1 MLNCITYNATPS
13 IFLTVAARACLAVKF
28 ARILLVK
35 TDPSL
40 VALAIIGCCTAHA
53 QTYGISTFA
62 GGPPTNVPA
71 TSTSASEPQAVAVD
85 AVGDVFFADF
95 YSDIMRVDA
104 VTGQLT
110 VVVGNG
116 TPGFSGDDGLAT
128 NAQLNQPSGIAVDLA
143 GNLLSP
149 IR

>member
-1 MLNCITYNATPS
+1 M
-13 IFLTVAARACLAVKF
+13 
-28 ARILLVK
+28 
-35 TDPSL
+35 
-40 VALAIIGCCTAHA
+40 
-53 QTYGISTFA
+53 
-62 GGPPTNVPA
+62 
-71 TSTSASEPQAVAVD
+71 AVD

-128 NAQLNQPSGIAVDLA
+128 NAQLNQPAGIAVDLA
-143 GNLLSP
+143 GNLYIADTLNNR
-149 IR
+149 IRISHHHQQQQWRDRYHRGRRHDGRDEYAARDRGRRLR